1 MPQNYSKKRALPKKE
16 FYIDLLFE
24 IQITKH
30 NSYNTIFTLQKSFL
44 IMKNLHEKLKKGD
57 YKKIK
62 FKVTKTQHLLIK
74 AKING
79 VEGKFILDT
88 GASNSCV
95 GFESIEHFELDAK
108 NSKTKA
114 SGAGAT
120 GMFTQM
126 ASGNKLQLGKWKI
139 KKLDLVIFDL
149 SHVNQALEQ
158 YKVKPVHGII
168 GADVLME
175 GKGIIDYFNH
185 CLYLKSV

>member
-1 MPQNYSKKRALPKKE
+1 
-16 FYIDLLFE
+16 
-24 IQITKH
+24 
-30 NSYNTIFTLQKSFL
+30 
-44 IMKNLHEKLKKGD
+44 MKNLHEKLKKVD

-79 VEGKFILDT
+79 VKGNFILDT

-95 GFESIEHFELDAK
+95 GFESIATFMLKAE
-108 NSKTKA
+108 NSKTQA

-126 ASGNKLQLGKWKI
+126 ASGNKLQLGKWKN
-139 KKLDLVIFDL
+139 KNLDLVIFDL
-149 SHVNQALEQ
+149 SHVNDALGH

-168 GADVLME
+168 GADILMQ
-175 GKGIIDYFNH
+175 GKGIIDYYNH
-185 CLYLKSV
+185 CLYLK